1 MTPASLPDWQPG
13 TPPAELTASLF
24 DGELIVVRN
33 LAVVRQLKNRAR
45 RIVADLYGTADLPRT
60 ERLVD
65 PVRFR
70 ELATRARDAVALD
83 APLQRLWIE
92 CLAALGFEAGS
103 LHRDRI
109 KLRVVPSAEPA
120 RGRVVRPLPAH
131 RDTWGSGIDAQINW
145 WLPLHPLAAT
155 RTMIVWPEAFRQPL
169 VNDSADWDYDALRQ
183 DRDRR
188 YPLLPTVREEPPGP
202 GQPVLIEP
210 GELLAFSA
218 AHLHAGVADDSGL
231 CRFSLDTRTVWAGD
245 LLARHGAPNVDGYAR
260 KARWEWFRRDAGE
273 QAAR

>member
-1 MTPASLPDWQPG
+1 M
-13 TPPAELTASLF
+13 PPEALTASLF
-24 DGELIVVRN
+24 DGELIVVRG
-33 LAVVRQLKNRAR
+33 LPVVRQLANRAR
-45 RIVADLYGTADLPRT
+45 RIAADVYGTADLPCA

-65 PVRFR
+65 AARFR
-70 ELATRARDAVALD
+70 ELATRAREAVALD
-83 APLQRLWIE
+83 APLQRLWLE

-103 LHRDRI
+103 LHFDRV
-109 KLRVVPSAEPA
+109 KLRVVPSAESA

-145 WLPLHPLAAT
+145 WLPLHALAAT
-155 RTMIVWPEAFRQPL
+155 RTMVIWPEAFARPL
-169 VNDSADWDYDALRQ
+169 ANDSADWDYDAMRE

-188 YPLLPTVREEPPGP
+188 YPLLPTAREEPPGP

-231 CRFSLDTRTVWAGD
+231 SRFSLDTRTVWTGD
-245 LLARHGAPNVDGYAR
+245 LDARHGAPNVDSYAR
-260 KARWEWFRRDAGE
+260 KARWEWFQRHA
-273 QAAR
+273 